1 MNNKIKKIT
10 LSGLLATLT
19 FIMTRYF
26 SIPTAITGNI
36 NIGDSIV
43 LLSGLILGPLYGGLA
58 AASGSAFAD
67 LVSPYAIYSP
77 ATFVIKGLVAVTVS
91 ILFKKFRKLNLR
103 LNLLVSSAIAEVIMI
118 LGYFL
123 FEAFVLD
130 FGVVVASYQI
140 INNLVQAVAS
150 IIIVSIIYSTLSK
163 SSLVN
168 YK

>member
-67 LVSPYAIYSP
+67 LVSPYAIYTP
-77 ATFVIKGLVAVTVS
+77 ATFIIKGLVAVTVAV
-91 ILFKKFRKLNLR
+91 LFKKFKNLKLKLNL
-103 LNLLVSSAIAEVIMI
+103 LISSAIAEIIMI

-123 FEAFVLD
+123 FEAFVLE
-130 FGVVVASYQI
+130 FGVLVASYQL
-140 INNLVQAVAS
+140 INNAVQAVAS
-150 IIIVSIIYSTLSK
+150 ILIVSVIYTTLSR
-163 SSLVN
+163 SSLVSH
-168 YK
+168 K

>member
-43 LLSGLILGPLYGGLA
+43 LLCGLILGPLYGGLA

-67 LVSPYAIYSP
+67 LVSPYAIYTP
-77 ATFVIKGLVAVTVS
+77 ATFIIKGLVTVTVAV
-91 ILFKKFRKLNLR
+91 LFKKFKNLNLKLNL
-103 LNLLVSSAIAEVIMI
+103 LISSATAEIIMI

-123 FEAFVLD
+123 FEAFVLK
-130 FGVVVASYQI
+130 FGVGVASYQL
-140 INNLVQAVAS
+140 INNAVQAVAS
-150 IIIVSIIYSTLSK
+150 ILIVSVIYTTLSR
-163 SSLVN
+163 SSLVSH
-168 YK
+168 K

>member
-43 LLSGLILGPLYGGLA
+43 LLCGLILGPLYGGLA

-67 LVSPYAIYSP
+67 LVSPYAIYTP
-77 ATFVIKGLVAVTVS
+77 ATFIIKGLVAVTVAV
-91 ILFKKFRKLNLR
+91 LFKKFKNLNLKLNL
-103 LNLLVSSAIAEVIMI
+103 LISSAIAEIIMI

-123 FEAFVLD
+123 FEAFVLE
-130 FGVVVASYQI
+130 FGVLVASYQL
-140 INNLVQAVAS
+140 INNAVQAVAS
-150 IIIVSIIYSTLSK
+150 ILIVSVIYTTLSR
-163 SSLVN
+163 SSLVSH
-168 YK
+168 K